1 MTAPGHFIGLIS
13 GTSADAIDAAL
24 IAMSGTR
31 LETLATLSHPF
42 PEALHEAL
50 TRALSAPDA
59 LTVRDYG
66 RLDAALGDAFADA
79 ALAVADAAGLA
90 AADITAIGS
99 HGQTLYH
106 APGGAHAF
114 TLQAGDAARIAT
126 RTGITTVADF
136 RRADVAAG
144 GEGAPL
150 APLLHAALLASP
162 DAPRAVVN
170 LGGIANL
177 TLLVPG
183 TPALGFDTG
192 PANTLMDRWAALT
205 GNGPHDAGGRLAAA
219 GSVDDALLTVLA
231 DDPYFARPAPKSTG
245 REYFGTDWLLS
256 RLGVGAA
263 AAARLQTQ
271 RVADI
276 MTTLCALTATT
287 VAAALRDAAPGPTP
301 GLELVACG
309 GGCHNPE
316 LMRRLSEA
324 CAADVTVTTADH
336 GIDPDFVEA
345 VLFAWLAAKR
355 LDGEALDTRAITGA
369 RHPVMAGSI
378 HEPAPG

>member
-1 MTAPGHFIGLIS
+1 MTAPAHFIGLIS

-24 IAMSGTR
+24 VAVDGTR
-31 LETLATLSHPF
+31 IETRATHTHPF
-42 PEALHEAL
+42 SEALHAAL
-50 TRALSAPDA
+50 ARALAVPDA
-59 LTVRDYG
+59 LTVPDFG

-79 ALAVADAAGLA
+79 ALAVTEAAGLA
-90 AADITAIGS
+90 ADDVTAIGS

-114 TLQAGDAARIAT
+114 TLQAGDAARIAART
-126 RTGITTVADF
+126 RITTVADF

-162 DAPRAVVN
+162 DVPRAVVN
-170 LGGIANL
+170 LGGIANV

-183 TPALGFDTG
+183 APVLGFDTG

-205 GNGPHDAGGRLAAA
+205 GNGAFDAGGRLAAA
-219 GSVDDALLTVLA
+219 GNVDETLLAALA
-231 DDPYFARPAPKSTG
+231 DDPFFARPAPKSTG
-245 REYFGTDWLLS
+245 REHFDTAWLLG
-256 RLGVGAA
+256 RLGLDAA
-263 AAARLQTQ
+263 RAARLQTQ

-276 MTTLCALTATT
+276 MATLCALTART
-287 VAAALRDAAPGPTP
+287 VAHALRDPHGKAPL
-301 GLELVACG
+301 GLELIACG

-324 CAADVTVTTADH
+324 CAADATTTADH

-345 VLFAWLAAKR
+345 ILFAWLAAKR
-355 LDGEALDTRAITGA
+355 LAGEALDTRTITGA
-369 RHPVMAGSI
+369 RHPVMAGSV
-378 HEPAPG
+378 HEAAPG

>member
-1 MTAPGHFIGLIS
+1 MIAPARFIGLIS

-24 IAMSGTR
+24 VAIDGGR
-31 LETLATLSHPF
+31 LDTLATHTHPF
-42 PEALHEAL
+42 PAALHDAL
-50 TRALSAPDA
+50 ARALATPDA
-59 LTVRDYG
+59 LTVREYG
-66 RLDAALGDAFADA
+66 ALDAALGDAFADA
-79 ALAVADAAGLA
+79 ALAVTEAAGFA
-90 AADITAIGS
+90 AADVAAIGS

-106 APGGAHAF
+106 APGGPNAF
-114 TLQAGDAARIAT
+114 TLQAGDASRIAA

-150 APLLHAALLASP
+150 APLLHAALLTSP
-162 DAPRAVVN
+162 DVPRAVVN
-170 LGGIANL
+170 LGGIANV

-183 TPALGFDTG
+183 APVLGFDTG

-205 GNGPHDAGGRLAAA
+205 GNGPCDAGGRLAAA
-219 GSVDDALLTVLA
+219 GAVDEALLARLT

-245 REYFGTDWLLS
+245 REHFDTDWLLS
-256 RLGVGAA
+256 RLGLDAA
-263 AAARLQTQ
+263 AAARLQTR

-276 MTTLCALTATT
+276 MATLCALTALT
-287 VAAALRDAAPGPTP
+287 VATALRDAPGGAPA
-301 GLELVACG
+301 GLELIACG
-309 GGCHNPE
+309 GGCRNPE
-316 LMRRLSEA
+316 LLRRLSEA
-324 CAADVTVTTADH
+324 CAAATVTTAEH

-355 LDGEALDTRAITGA
+355 LAGEAVDTRTITGA
-369 RHPVMAGSI
+369 RHPVMAGSV